1 MLFYKIDLGLGGFLM
16 QHILHSFNWL
26 HSFAL
31 SCLSLPYQL
40 LQLEITL
47 SRQPY
52 LNHPRALYV
61 VSPLSTDSQQKLSSI
76 QLCQVPSRLSLG
88 AIINRLESRFVPTH
102 CVNFQPLHTFKC
114 QSWQEKLFCCGDL
127 LWKAVLGSSF
137 CDWYFYANNKLF
149 IRCSHQWK
157 LIQEQVQNF
166 IRLISLE
173 MH

>member
-1 MLFYKIDLGLGGFLM
+1 MLFYNIDLGLGGFLM

-31 SCLSLPYQL
+31 SCLLLPYQL
-40 LQLEITL
+40 LQFEITL

-102 CVNFQPLHTFKC
+102 WMNFQPLQTFKC
-114 QSWQEKLFCCGDL
+114 HSWQEKLFFV
-127 LWKAVLGSSF
+127 AVIYFKRLFWGLQFMIDIFILATSS
-137 CDWYFYANNKLF
+137 YFRN
-149 IRCSHQWK
+149 
-157 LIQEQVQNF
+157 V
-166 IRLISLE
+166 
-173 MH
+173 

>member
-31 SCLSLPYQL
+31 SCLLLPYQL

-52 LNHPRALYV
+52 LNHLRALYV

-76 QLCQVPSRLSLG
+76 QLWQVPSRLSLG
-88 AIINRLESRFVPTH
+88 AITNRLESCFVPTH
-102 CVNFQPLHTFKC
+102 CMNFQPLRTSKC
-114 QSWQEKLFCCGDL
+114 HSWQDKLFL
-127 LWKAVLGSSF
+127 LQWFTLKR
-137 CDWYFYANNKLF
+137 LF
-149 IRCSHQWK
+149 WGLRFTID
-157 LIQEQVQNF
+157 NF
-166 IRLISLE
+166 ILATSSYL
-173 MH
+173 HKV